1 MNKYIL
7 ILIFIFTFSCLEKN
21 NISSRLENFYD
32 LLDQN
37 QNKNFQNGQL
47 GEVISYLEK
56 KNSGIAFRKSRY
68 EKLLQKEWIDFFD
81 EEQTVEYFYILY
93 QRGLEKK

>member
-56 KNSGIAFRKSRY
+56 KTLKIVINNDGTTSVA
-68 EKLLQKEWIDFFD
+68 
-81 EEQTVEYFYILY
+81 VN
-93 QRGLEKK
+93 